1 SIRIH
6 REFEPNLPVTTGDF
20 HQLPQVF
27 LNIVNNAVDAV
38 VEKGG
43 NGEIWIRTALAG
55 NRLRVEITDNGPGV
69 KDPHRVFDPFYTT
82 KPVGKGTGLG
92 LSICYGIVKD
102 NGGEIQVR
110 NSHPRGA
117 TFSIVLPILG
127 VSDSPLK
134 EKSSS
139 VKAAAAG
146 TVLLVEHEEAVLQL
160 EQEILRAQG
169 VTVRAAR
176 TAQEALELLRRE
188 TVDAIVADIKIP
200 GELSATGLYRWIE
213 ENRSELSKRV
223 VFTVSNARDGEISAT
238 LRNSGCSILE
248 KPFSIE
254 SFCATVLKTLRTE
267 APAPVKP

>member
-92 LSICYGIVKD
+92 LSICYGIVKEH
-102 NGGEIQVR
+102 GGEIQVR
-110 NSHPRGA
+110 NSPPRGA
-117 TFSIVLPILG
+117 TFAIAFPILS
-127 VSDSPLK
+127 VSDLPQKESSSPLK
-134 EKSSS
+134 VS
-139 VKAAAAG
+139 AARTGA
-146 TVLLVEHEEAVLQL
+146 LFDHEEAVLQL
-160 EQEILRAQG
+160 EQEILRARG

-176 TAQEALELLRRE
+176 SVQEAL
-188 TVDAIVADIKIP
+188 
-200 GELSATGLYRWIE
+200 
-213 ENRSELSKRV
+213 
-223 VFTVSNARDGEISAT
+223 
-238 LRNSGCSILE
+238 
-248 KPFSIE
+248 
-254 SFCATVLKTLRTE
+254 
-267 APAPVKP
+267 